1 MSAGQHLA
9 GYLVIWRPGP
19 RGVWEA
25 QPRMHVE
32 TAAEILA
39 KRLQAE
45 FGGQVAL
52 VPVIL
57 PEFPE

>member
-1 MSAGQHLA
+1 MSLA
-9 GYLVIWRPGP
+9 GYVVIWRPGP

-25 QPRMHVE
+25 QPRLHVE

-39 KRLQAE
+39 RRLVDQ

-52 VPVIL
+52 VPVLL
-57 PEFPE
+57 PTEEGST